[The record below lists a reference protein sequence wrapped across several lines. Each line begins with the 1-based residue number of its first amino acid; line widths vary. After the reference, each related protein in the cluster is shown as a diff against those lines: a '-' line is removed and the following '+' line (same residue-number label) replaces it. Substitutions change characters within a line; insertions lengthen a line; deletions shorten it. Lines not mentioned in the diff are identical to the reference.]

1 MFAIFTALRYTEL
14 VAITTIGPLT
24 NIALALQR
32 DPTWIERAMHVAVET
47 AGDHTRGMTVCDQRG
62 TATEFNTNVMVG
74 ARSDQVGMG
83 LFDKVGAFIKR
94 EADDIG
100 EVAERARDRI
110 DDALTEREEELEM
123 TPSEKLRALQRKARQ
138 TDERFDEIVDKA
150 EARAAGTEAEADAAP
165 AAPVDLGE
173 DVPEHEEPEEVVE
186 AGDLSWVAPR
196 DGEEAIFP
204 AFQGRVSAA
213 EPSSGPVGEPEEDP
227 RDAEHPPAAHE
238 QAIAAEEPAEQPLTT
253 PEAPVEGG
261 ESVETAVV
269 QVDEPTVEATSEA
282 AEPTDLP
289 HPPAV
294 PDVPAA
300 VAEPV
305 AAAVPVETP
314 AEIAAR
320 VVADLE
326 EAVSSDPV
334 ATEPVPQAAPA
345 PEPTFEKT
353 PAQLKYEK
361 AREAADALLDELRGE
376 LKNDGEI

>member
-1 MFAIFTALRYTEL
+1 
-14 VAITTIGPLT
+14 
-24 NIALALQR
+24 
-32 DPTWIERAMHVAVET
+32 
-47 AGDHTRGMTVCDQRG
+47 
-62 TATEFNTNVMVG
+62 
-74 ARSDQVGMG
+74 MG

-165 AAPVDLGE
+165 PAPVDLGE
-173 DVPEHEEPEEVVE
+173 DAPNVTHIVLADGSVRSGDDIIDDDEDEDEEPEEVVE

-227 RDAEHPPAAHE
+227 RDAQHPPAAHE
-238 QAIAAEEPAEQPLTT
+238 QAVAAAEPAEQPLTT
-253 PEAPVEGG
+253 PETPETPEAPVESGESV

-282 AEPTDLP
+282 DELTDLP
-289 HPPAV
+289 PPPAV

-305 AAAVPVETP
+305 AAAAPVETP

-334 ATEPVPQAAPA
+334 ATEPAPQAAPA